1 MVEDTSCPLQ
11 LFLCCKG
18 GASGMDC
25 ADDRTG
31 HPAKDMTNHSPGQ
44 ISVEEVPNKR
54 GLVMKWSHDG
64 GHITQLQS
72 D

>member
-25 ADDRTG
+25 AEDRTG
-31 HPAKDMTNHSPGQ
+31 HPAKDMTNHSPGR
-44 ISVEEVPNKR
+44 ISVEEVPKKAGFSND
-54 GLVMKWSHDG
+54 MKS
-64 GHITQLQS
+64 
-72 D
+72 